1 MKKIIYNEKFHNFFF
16 SHMDGV
22 RKKNLHAQLN
32 VGRWP
37 FMNTSYELH
46 DKADIL

>member
-1 MKKIIYNEKFHNFFF
+1 MRSFTIFF

-46 DKADIL
+46 DKADILSNRGEP